1 MYDEQGFQVSNPID
15 RFAIGDRDKLT
26 FNADGSLD
34 LYIQSDSPGKD
45 KESNWLPAPKAA
57 PFAATMRIYA
67 PTSGID
73 ERDSDSAAHQAPQV
87 TGRFTERR
95 KRPTPLAEARAEAC
109 RARRESR
116 RRDRSPRVSTRG
128 SRQGGRC
135 AGSPPG

>member
-1 MYDEQGFQVSNPID
+1 MTSSDRGRGENLPDDAIYPTAFLDGDGRSLNSTNQYVLHFDKGKLPPADAFWSITMYDEQGFQVPNPID

-67 PTSGID
+67 PRPESMNGTWTPPPIK
-73 ERDSDSAAHQAPQV
+73 
-87 TGRFTERR
+87 RR
-95 KRPTPLAEARAEAC
+95 K
-109 RARRESR
+109 
-116 RRDRSPRVSTRG
+116 
-128 SRQGGRC
+128 
-135 AGSPPG
+135 